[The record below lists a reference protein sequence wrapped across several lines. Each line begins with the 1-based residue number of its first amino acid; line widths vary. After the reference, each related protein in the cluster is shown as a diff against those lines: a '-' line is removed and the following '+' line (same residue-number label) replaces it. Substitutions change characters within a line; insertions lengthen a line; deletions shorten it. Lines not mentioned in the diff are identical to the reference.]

1 MSFYTFVFVVFNHV
15 VMLMFLPSGSRL
27 WTSGN
32 LNLLGCTQRLWPSS
46 LLIGSR
52 GGGIMPVSDWPSS
65 VLRFLCV
72 INSLISVSCL
82 SLTFRRL
89 CFSARSPLARSA
101 PGKKFKVL
109 HLFVQSLIYWVIQIF
124 GRDICWKEEEWESQT
139 DSVRSPMS
147 RKVAFMKDVVT
158 HEHDFDSKILICRPS
173 RCTVVKRCCGRSRRD
188 RKCRD

>member
-1 MSFYTFVFVVFNHV
+1 MLSCWCFCHLDHV
-15 VMLMFLPSGSRL
+15 CEHQGTWTCSGAHSVYDLPHCWL
-27 WTSGN
+27 V
-32 LNLLGCTQRLWPSS
+32 L
-46 LLIGSR
+46 